1 MSVTQFG
8 WEPGNATHYD
18 FIVSEMGQK
27 VVFLSWM
34 HRGGSGGSTIKF
46 KVGEYVSV
54 DRVMEKMDTREGDA
68 YAILGFMQRIGAE
81 IAPHLQDKYS
91 HISLLEK

>member
-8 WEPGNATHYD
+8 WEPGNATHYA
-18 FIVSEMGQK
+18 FIVSDMGQG
-27 VVFLSWM
+27 VMFLSWM

-54 DRVMEKMDTREGDA
+54 DRVMEKMDTNEGDA
-68 YAILGFMQRIGAE
+68 CAILGFMNKMGAE
-81 IAPHLQDKYS
+81 IALYRKDKYYDVS
-91 HISLLEK
+91 PFQK